1 MQGVE
6 ISKRDRELGIFEKIS
21 NNCAR
26 ISGSMYLV
34 KNQSGFNN
42 ALYNYTRVMR
52 GCDWYSR
59 KEIRSMVNNYPVKY
73 PCLIALSDDFFE
85 RNIIFNPKVKYVGIA
100 SGILSSEKICTII
113 NFCEEYY
120 YLSEVSL

>member
-6 ISKRDRELGIFEKIS
+6 ISKRDRILGIFEKIS

-52 GCDWYSR
+52 GHDWYSR
-59 KEIRSMVNNYPVKY
+59 KEIRSMVNDYPVKY

-85 RNIIFNPKVKYVGIA
+85 RNIIFVDMADTNIFDPIAHAFGIGEMSWIKDA
-100 SGILSSEKICTII
+100 
-113 NFCEEYY
+113 
-120 YLSEVSL
+120 